1 MTDATL
7 VEPGAIGDGEAVI
20 VDCRFDL
27 ARPAAG
33 REAWLAGHIPGAENR
48 FWGDATDDSGRLLD
62 DAALASHW
70 GELLEAE
77 QLVAYCGSGVSA
89 CINLFTLARLG
100 RGDAQLYAGSWSD
113 WCSYL
118 PADG

>member
-1 MTDATL
+1 MRASFL
-7 VEPGAIGDGEAVI
+7 H
-20 VDCRFDL
+20 
-27 ARPAAG
+27 RPQRSLRLG
-33 REAWLAGHIPGAENR
+33 NVHEGLQHETMDPVAGHIPGAENR
-48 FWGDATDDSGRLLD
+48 FWGDATDGSGRLLSD
-62 DAALASHW
+62 EALAVHW

-77 QLVAYCGSGVSA
+77 QLVGYCGSGVSA

-118 PADG
+118 PADD